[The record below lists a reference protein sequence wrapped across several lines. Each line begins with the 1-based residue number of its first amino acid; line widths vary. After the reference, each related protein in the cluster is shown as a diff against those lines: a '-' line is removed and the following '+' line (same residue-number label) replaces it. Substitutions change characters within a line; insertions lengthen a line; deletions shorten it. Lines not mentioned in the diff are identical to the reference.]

1 MKVLQ
6 TMLAIIFWQFNVF
19 SLKLYWSQ
27 VNWDLILLMT
37 SLSINVRLKILG
49 NYWEMKSKS

>member
-6 TMLAIIFWQFNVF
+6 TMLTIIFWQFNVF

-37 SLSINVRLKILG
+37 WLSINLRLKILG
-49 NYWEMKSKS
+49 NYWEVKSKS